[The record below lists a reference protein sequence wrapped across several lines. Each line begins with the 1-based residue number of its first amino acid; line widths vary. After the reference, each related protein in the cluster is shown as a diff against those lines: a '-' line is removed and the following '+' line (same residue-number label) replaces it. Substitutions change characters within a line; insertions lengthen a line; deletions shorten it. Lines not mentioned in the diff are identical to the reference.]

1 MGRPSARTDT
11 PRPQRDR
18 IGIFVAGQHGN
29 ACGISVLSP
38 NSPDQTLP
46 YRKQIANMSV
56 NQQTVEETKA
66 QIRGLV
72 NEIAALAKSG
82 ATAEEFYP
90 ELLTRVITA
99 LAAAGGAIWL
109 LDDDRQLKLQ
119 YQINAEPSILSSDSD
134 DATRHKR
141 LIQRVA
147 NSGQSLLVPPYSGTT
162 DGDAEGNPTRYLLVL
177 GSLAHD
183 GQKDGLIEVFQRP
196 DTAPETQRGYLRF
209 LEQMCG
215 LAAEWL
221 RSQKL
226 RAYGD
231 RQVLWQQADS
241 FARASHESLDLK
253 ETAYIVANEGR
264 RLIGCDRVSV
274 AIKKG
279 GKCKVQAISGQDTIE
294 NRSNIVSALNN
305 LATRVVAAGEPLWH
319 DGTTEDL
326 PPQIEE
332 ALEDYV
338 DQSYGRNIAVLPLRE
353 PQRKLGT
360 EEETGAAGEI
370 DRDNAHRGEVIGAL
384 IIEQIETDIPKEIFR
399 ARCDLV
405 YEHGTRAIANSR
417 SHTNLFLMPVWR
429 ALGRATWVLRARTLP
444 KTIGIAALIALVALG
459 LIFIPKDFNLEAEGT
474 LRPTERRQVFAAV
487 DGEVIEVL
495 VTHNT
500 KVTKGQTLVRLR
512 NRDLEIQIADLLG
525 QRQTTD
531 TELSRVSAQL
541 RNRSFDPSE
550 RQAFQN
556 LQGEENELLT
566 QLKVI
571 NQKLALQMERDK
583 QLTITSPIDG
593 IVTSWDVEQTLRSRP
608 IMTGQVLLEIA
619 NLDEPY
625 YLDLELPEKREGH
638 LDQYIHENP
647 DKKAL
652 DVTYILATNP
662 SDDPMTASL
671 DLDTISRRAESHEE
685 HGAVIEMKAQPV
697 QEELLKMDPRPGSKV
712 IAKIK
717 CGRRPSGF
725 VFFHE
730 IYEWCCKFFF

>member
-1 MGRPSARTDT
+1 
-11 PRPQRDR
+11 
-18 IGIFVAGQHGN
+18 
-29 ACGISVLSP
+29 
-38 NSPDQTLP
+38 
-46 YRKQIANMSV
+46 MSV
-56 NQQTVEETKA
+56 NQQTVEDTKA

-90 ELLTRVITA
+90 ELLSRVITA

-109 LDDDRQLKLQ
+109 LDDDRQMKLQ
-119 YQINAEPSILSSDSD
+119 YQINAEPAILTNDSD
-134 DATRHKR
+134 DAMRHTR

-183 GQKDGLIEVFQRP
+183 GQKDGLIEIFQRP

-226 RAYGD
+226 RAFGD
-231 RQVLWQQADS
+231 RQQLWQQADS
-241 FARASHESLDLK
+241 FARAAHESLELK

-264 RLIGCDRVSV
+264 RLIGCDRVSI

-279 GKCKVQAISGQDTIE
+279 RKCKVQAISGQDTIE

-305 LATRVVAAGEPLWH
+305 LASRVCAAGEPLWH

-326 PPQIEE
+326 PPQIED

-353 PQRKLGT
+353 PMRKLGA
-360 EEETGAAGEI
+360 EEDTGAAGEI
-370 DRDNAHRGEVIGAL
+370 DRDNAHRGDVIGAL
-384 IIEQIETDIPKEIFR
+384 IVEQIETDIPKEIFR

-417 SHTNLFLMPVWR
+417 SHTNLFLMPIWR

-444 KTIGIAALIALVALG
+444 KTIGIATLILLAGLALTFVK
-459 LIFIPKDFNLEAEGT
+459 KDFNLEAEGT
-474 LRPTERRQVFAAV
+474 LRPVERRQIFASV
-487 DGEVIEVL
+487 DGEVVEVL
-495 VTHNT
+495 VEHNT
-500 KVTKGQTLVRLR
+500 KVEKGQLLVRLT
-512 NRDLEIQIADLLG
+512 NPDLDIQIADLNG
-525 QRQTTD
+525 QLSTNSAELTRVLRQKRIRPTD
-531 TELSRVSAQL
+531 ER
-541 RNRSFDPSE
+541 E
-550 RQAFQN
+550 RQAQQN
-556 LQGEENELLT
+556 LVGEENELRA
-566 QLKVI
+566 QQKVI
-571 NQKLALQMERDK
+571 LAKLALQNIRKE
-583 QLTITSPIDG
+583 QLEIKAPIDG
-593 IVTSWDVEQTLRSRP
+593 IVTSWDVDQTLRSRP
-608 IMTGQVLLEIA
+608 VMTGQVLLEIA
-619 NLDEPY
+619 DLDKPY
-625 YLDLELPEKREGH
+625 YLDLALPEKREGH
-638 LDQYIHENP
+638 LDQFVKDRN
-647 DKKAL
+647 DKDADL
-652 DVTYILATNP
+652 EVTYILATNP
-662 SDDPMTASL
+662 SDDAMSAKLPLSA
-671 DLDTISRRAESHEE
+671 ISNRAESHEE
-685 HGAVIEMKAQPV
+685 HGAIIEMKASPDQS
-697 QEELLKMDPRPGSKV
+697 ELMKMNPKAGSKV
-712 IAKIK
+712 IAKVK
-717 CGRRPSGF
+717 CGRRASGF

>member
-1 MGRPSARTDT
+1 
-11 PRPQRDR
+11 
-18 IGIFVAGQHGN
+18 
-29 ACGISVLSP
+29 
-38 NSPDQTLP
+38 
-46 YRKQIANMSV
+46 MSV

-72 NEIAALAKSG
+72 NEIAALAKGG
-82 ATAEEFYP
+82 APAEEFYP

-119 YQINAEPSILSSDSD
+119 YQINAEPSILTNDTD
-134 DATRHKR
+134 DAVRHTR

-147 NSGQSLLVPPYSGTT
+147 NAGQSLLVPPYSGTT

-226 RAYGD
+226 RDFGD

-241 FARASHESLDLK
+241 FARAAHESLDLK
-253 ETAYIVANEGR
+253 QTAHIVANEGR
-264 RLIGCDRVSV
+264 RLIGCDRVSI

-279 GKCKVQAISGQDTIE
+279 RKCKVQAISGQDTIE

-360 EEETGAAGEI
+360 EEESGAAGEI
-370 DRDNAHRGEVIGAL
+370 DRDDAHRGEVIGAL
-384 IIEQIETDIPKEIFR
+384 IVEQIETDIPKELFH

-417 SHTNLFLMPVWR
+417 SHTNLFLMPIWR
-429 ALGRATWVLRARTLP
+429 AIGRASWVLRARTLP
-444 KTIGIAALIALVALG
+444 KTLGVLALITAITLG
-459 LIFIPKDFNLEAEGT
+459 LIFINKDFNLEAEGT
-474 LRPTERRQVFAAV
+474 LRPTEYREVFAAV
-487 DGEVIEVL
+487 DGEVVQVY
-495 VTHNT
+495 VTHDS
-500 KVTKGQTLVRLR
+500 KVTVGQPLVQLR
-512 NRDLEIQIADLLG
+512 NRDLEIQIAELLG
-525 QRQTTD
+525 QEQTTL
-531 TELSRVSAQL
+531 TELVRVGGQL
-541 RNRSFDPSE
+541 SKVRRSTDPDE
-550 RQAFQN
+550 RRAA
-556 LQGEENELLT
+556 LTLIGEENELNE
-566 QLKVI
+566 QLKI
-571 NQKLALQMERDK
+571 IRSKLKLQMERQD
-583 QLTITSPIDG
+583 QLLVKSPIDG
-593 IVTSWDVEQTLRSRP
+593 VVTSWDVEQTLRARP
-608 IMTGQVLLEIA
+608 IMTGQVLMEIA
-619 NLDEPY
+619 DLSKPY

-638 LDQYIHENP
+638 MDQFIAENP
-647 DKKAL
+647 EKSEL
-652 DVTYILATNP
+652 EVTYILATNP
-662 SDDPMTASL
+662 SDEPLNATL
-671 DLDTISRRAESHEE
+671 DLDSVSRRAESHEE
-685 HGAVIEMKAQPV
+685 HGAVIEMKATPEQAP
-697 QEELLKMDPRPGSKV
+697 LLEKDPRPGSKV
-712 IAKIK
+712 IAKVR
-717 CGRRPSGF
+717 CGRRASGF